1 MYKKVFLDANV
12 FIDLF
17 DEQRDKDKNALK
29 VFHYLTQSEIDI
41 YTSCDLV
48 TTIYYIL
55 SKTSKKLALDNI
67 ENISKI
73 CTIIDFGN
81 QEVVETCKLMKENK
95 KFKDLE
101 DTVQYILA
109 LKENCD
115 LIISNDKNF
124 VSEEIALLS
133 TKEFIKNCHH

>member
-133 TKEFIKNCHH
+133 TKEFLEKVS

>member
-81 QEVVETCKLMKENK
+81 QEMVETCKLMKENK

-133 TKEFIKNCHH
+133 TKEFLEKVS

>member
-17 DEQRDKDKNALK
+17 DEHRDKDKNALK

-55 SKTSKKLALDNI
+55 SKTSKKLALNNI

-124 VSEEIALLS
+124 ISEEIALLS
-133 TKEFIKNCHH
+133 TKEFLEKVS